1 MAFDFTGQTIL
12 VTGASRGIGR
22 ELTKA
27 LIKAGAVVY
36 GLSRNKELLDSL
48 RQECGEAM
56 RPVVVD
62 LSDWDATRAA
72 AEALPVMDGLVNNA
86 GVFYPEVPSLDV
98 PRDVIEKTLS
108 VNLMA
113 AINLIQVVGH
123 KMVAAGRKGSIV
135 NVSSINGLNPMRGSL
150 PYDLSKVALDMTTRQ
165 FALEL
170 GPNNI
175 RVNSVNPT
183 VALTDMGL
191 DHWVNTPE
199 KEKGEL
205 VLGHTALGRFAEVEE
220 VVGPIL
226 YLLSGYSS
234 MVTGT
239 TNPVEGGLLCYIKT

>member
-1 MAFDFTGQTIL
+1 MAFDFTGQSIL

-36 GLSRNKELLDSL
+36 GLSSNKELLNSL
-48 RQECGEAM
+48 QQECGESV

-72 AEALPVMDGLVNNA
+72 VEALPVMDGLVNNA
-86 GVFYPEVPSLDV
+86 GISYPWVASVDV
-98 PRDVIEKTLS
+98 PRDVIEKTMS

-113 AINLIQVVGH
+113 AINLTQIVGR

-135 NVSSINGLNPMRGSL
+135 NISSINGLKPMRECMA
-150 PYDLSKVALDMTTRQ
+150 YNISKAGLDMMTKQ
-165 FALEL
+165 FAMEL
-170 GPNNI
+170 GPSNI

-183 VALTDMGL
+183 VALTDMGRE
-191 DHWVNTPE
+191 HWENPP
-199 KEKGEL
+199 EKGEL
-205 VLGHTALGRFAEVEE
+205 LRGHTALGRFAEVDE